1 MISEPMDSAP
11 AADRATRILSRAQVA
26 ELLDLDDCIDAVEAA
41 FLAHADGRS
50 IPPGILGVP
59 VEGGGF
65 HLKTAGLKG
74 ERPYFATK
82 INGNF
87 FHNAERFGLPRIQG
101 LIVLCD
107 ARHGYPLAVL
117 DSIHIT
123 TVRTAA
129 ASAVA
134 ARHLARAGAATVT
147 VVGCGVQGR
156 VQLAAIRRVRP
167 VETAFLVDADPAA
180 ARRLAAEIADEMEG
194 VVLPLEDLA
203 RGLRRSDLCITCTP
217 SRQPL
222 FGVDAVAPGTFIAAA
237 GADSEEKQELDPELL
252 AASAV
257 VVDHLEQCATIGEL
271 HRALDAGVMQRSDVR
286 GELHEV
292 LSGRRPGRLTDD
304 EIVIFDST
312 GVALQDVAA
321 AALVYE
327 RACDAGVGEELPLL

>member
-1 MISEPMDSAP
+1 
-11 AADRATRILSRAQVA
+11 
-26 ELLDLDDCIDAVEAA
+26 
-41 FLAHADGRS
+41 
-50 IPPGILGVP
+50 
-59 VEGGGF
+59 
-65 HLKTAGLKG
+65 
-74 ERPYFATK
+74 
-82 INGNF
+82 
-87 FHNAERFGLPRIQG
+87 
-101 LIVLCD
+101 
-107 ARHGYPLAVL
+107 
-117 DSIHIT
+117 
-123 TVRTAA
+123 
-129 ASAVA
+129 
-134 ARHLARAGAATVT
+134 
-147 VVGCGVQGR
+147 
-156 VQLAAIRRVRP
+156 
-167 VETAFLVDADPAA
+167 
-180 ARRLAAEIADEMEG
+180 
-194 VVLPLEDLA
+194 
-203 RGLRRSDLCITCTP
+203 LCITCTP

-271 HRALDAGVMQRSDVR
+271 HHALDAGVMQRSDVR